1 MLDNVSKALEKT
13 PTDGKDYRNAPLRV
27 FLHSHIIQT
36 AYQHIASSVKIVV
49 YLLGY
54 IQCS

>member
-36 AYQHIASSVKIVV
+36 AYQHRAS
-49 YLLGY
+49 
-54 IQCS
+54 